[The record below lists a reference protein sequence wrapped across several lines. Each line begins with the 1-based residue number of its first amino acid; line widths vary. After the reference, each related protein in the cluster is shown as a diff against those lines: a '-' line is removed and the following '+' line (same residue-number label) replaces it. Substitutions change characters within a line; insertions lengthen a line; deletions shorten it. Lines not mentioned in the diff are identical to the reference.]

1 MEWKEK
7 RKDNVGMD
15 KGNQE
20 YNNIGGSQENV
31 RCCSRKETE
40 NQGGIKMSLIRAVVQ
55 AGGWTLWSA
64 EMKRSMKEFP
74 TRPGELNDGYTILNV
89 GDLVYMTFND
99 GIHIV
104 VVSKIKDGSVSLKT
118 IKKLFY

>member
-1 MEWKEK
+1 
-7 RKDNVGMD
+7 
-15 KGNQE
+15 
-20 YNNIGGSQENV
+20 
-31 RCCSRKETE
+31 
-40 NQGGIKMSLIRAVVQ
+40 MSLIRAAVQ
-55 AGGWTLWSA
+55 TGSWTLWSA

-89 GDLVYMTFND
+89 GDLVYMAYND

-118 IKKLFY
+118 IKKLLY